1 VDWDH
6 LPELTPAAIALVYVL
21 VSGSWILL
29 SDRVVDVLV
38 QDASLQA
45 WLQTVKG
52 WLFVAGSA
60 LLIYGLVSV
69 REAELERTADQ
80 LQQAL
85 QQTSILHRILR
96 HNLRNV
102 CDIIRGNLEYVAT
115 DGGGERVQTIEA
127 SIDRL
132 VEMSRKAT
140 ALRNF
145 TLDDSRTPYPHDV
158 VTVAEDAVQSARAS
172 HPEAEFHTD
181 LPDSAWVQTYE
192 QIDTAVEE
200 LLDNA
205 VRHDKDGDTTVHVG
219 VTYTSDGRVRLEVS
233 DDGPGI
239 PEMERELL
247 TAGIEKPMHHSQGI
261 GLWLVR
267 TVVTES
273 GGDLTIVDN
282 EPRGSVVVVTLPAAD
297 PRDGTTV

>member
-1 VDWDH
+1 MDSDYV
-6 LPELTPAAIALVYVL
+6 PELTPAAIALVYAL

-29 SDRVVDVLV
+29 SDRIVDALV
-38 QDASLQA
+38 QDPSLQA

-52 WLFVAGSA
+52 WVFVVGSA
-60 LLIYGLVSV
+60 LLIYSLVSV
-69 REAELERTADQ
+69 REAELERTTEQ

-85 QQTSILHRILR
+85 QQTSILHRLLR

-102 CDIIRGNLEYVAT
+102 CGIIRGNLEYVAT
-115 DGGGERVQTIEA
+115 DGGSERVETIEA

-145 TLDDSRTPYPHDV
+145 TLEDSRRPYPHDM
-158 VTVAEDAVQSARAS
+158 VTVVEDAVQSARTT
-172 HPEAEFHTD
+172 HPDAEFHTN

-192 QIDTAVEE
+192 QIDTAVGE

-205 VRHDKDGDTTVHVG
+205 VCHNEDGDTTVRVG

-282 EPRGSVVVVTLPAAD
+282 EPQGSVVVITLPAAD
-297 PRDGTTV
+297 PRDGTTA